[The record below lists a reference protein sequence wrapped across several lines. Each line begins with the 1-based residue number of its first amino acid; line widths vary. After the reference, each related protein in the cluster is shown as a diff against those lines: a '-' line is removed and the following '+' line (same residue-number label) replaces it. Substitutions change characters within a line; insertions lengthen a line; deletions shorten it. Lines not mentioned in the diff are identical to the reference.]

1 MSDDATYV
9 YAVAPEVPPL
19 DAVRGIADA
28 PVRALDVEGLVAL
41 AGTVPLAE
49 FGSEPLHRNL
59 EDLEWLEATARA
71 HHRVVEACAAAG
83 PTAPLRLATVYHDDD
98 RAREVLGQRCDELR
112 AALDRIAGRSEWGV
126 KVYDDP
132 VTADAPAAAVATDS
146 AAGPG
151 ASYLQRR
158 RLERDAARQ
167 RGRAATERA
176 ETLHRALAGTA
187 SASRRY
193 PPQDQRLAGHSG
205 VMVLNAAYLVDP
217 PGAAALRARIEE
229 LAAGA
234 RYELTGPWA
243 PYSFA
248 VLEQGS

>member
-1 MSDDATYV
+1 MSDDATYL
-9 YAVAPEVPPL
+9 YAVARAMPAL
-19 DAVRGIADA
+19 DALRGIGDA

-41 AGTVPLAE
+41 AGTVALAE

-59 EDLEWLEATARA
+59 EDLGWLEATARA
-71 HHRVVEACAAAG
+71 HHRVVEASAASV

-98 RAREVLGQRCDELR
+98 RARQVLGRRHDELD
-112 AALDRIAGRSEWGV
+112 AALHRIAGRSEWGV

-132 VTADAPAAAVATDS
+132 ATADVPAAPVADDS

-151 ASYLQRR
+151 ASYLRR
-158 RLERDAARQ
+158 RRAERDAAQQ
-167 RGRAATERA
+167 RGRLAAERA
-176 ETLHRALAGTA
+176 EALHLALAETA

-217 PGAAALRARIEE
+217 PGAAALRTRIDE
-229 LAAGA
+229 LAGGA